1 MENWLNI
8 SKSIDVIQ
16 YTLGVKMGKKK
27 KKPTV
32 NEAEGSV
39 GTRRVLLNCLFPPA
53 DSGSMPAN
61 GS

>member
-1 MENWLNI
+1 
-8 SKSIDVIQ
+8 
-16 YTLGVKMGKKK
+16 MGKKK
-27 KKPTV
+27 KKPTI

-39 GTRRVLLNCLFPPA
+39 GTRRVLLNCLSPPA

>member
-1 MENWLNI
+1 
-8 SKSIDVIQ
+8 
-16 YTLGVKMGKKK
+16 MGKKK
-27 KKPTV
+27 KKPTI

-39 GTRRVLLNCLFPPA
+39 GTCRVLLNCLSPPA